1 MTFPE
6 SWNRKSEEERES
18 DLRAICEEE
27 GIPYDEDDAPL
38 SPEMKR
44 IARRANRRALS
55 RYVSREVLDEMLPEL

>member
-1 MTFPE
+1 MSFSE
-6 SWNRKSEEERES
+6 SWNWKTDEEIEG

-27 GIPYDEDDAPL
+27 EIPYDEDDAPL

-55 RYVSREVLDEMLPEL
+55 RHVPKEILDEMLPEL